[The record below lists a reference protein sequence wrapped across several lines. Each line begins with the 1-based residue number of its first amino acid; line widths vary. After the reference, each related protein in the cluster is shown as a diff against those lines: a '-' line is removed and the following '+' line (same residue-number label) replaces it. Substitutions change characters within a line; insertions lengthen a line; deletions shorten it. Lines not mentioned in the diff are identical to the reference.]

1 MPADRTDLAARLAAA
16 TRHDTA
22 KGFLLNA
29 AFEVARREVDD
40 ATAEQCD
47 GSGAG
52 KRADATAYP
61 VKDLLE
67 VVWAAADRLERPMG
81 GVAPALE
88 AMGRQ
93 AAQAWLGSLRGRGAL
108 LLARD
113 PRAVLGLLPAGYA
126 AGVSYGERYLAWP
139 AEGACRLE
147 LDHDFLP
154 LAWHRGFA
162 AAFLAAAA
170 KDGARKGGGAAA
182 GAAAVEGQVPG
193 FMRAVLDVRWA

>member
-16 TRHDTA
+16 SRHDTA
-22 KGFLLNA
+22 RGFVLNA
-29 AFEVARREVDD
+29 AFDVARREVDD
-40 ATAEQCD
+40 ATASQCD

-52 KRADATAYP
+52 KRADATVYP
-61 VKDLLE
+61 VRDLLE

-93 AAQAWLGSLRGRGAL
+93 AAQAWLGSLRGRTAL
-108 LLARD
+108 LMARE
-113 PRAVLGLLPAGYA
+113 PKAVLGLLPAGYA

-162 AAFLAAAA
+162 AAFLAATARA
-170 KDGARKGGGAAA
+170 GAKGGAEVGAVV
-182 GAAAVEGQVPG
+182 GEVPG

>member
-16 TRHDTA
+16 SRHDTA
-22 KGFLLNA
+22 RGFVLNA
-29 AFEVARREVDD
+29 AFDVARREVDD
-40 ATAEQCD
+40 ATASQCD

-61 VKDLLE
+61 VRDLLE

-81 GVAPALE
+81 GVEPALE

-93 AAQAWLGSLRGRGAL
+93 AAQAWLGSLRGRTAL
-108 LLARD
+108 LMARE
-113 PRAVLGLLPAGYA
+113 PKAVLGLLPAGYA

-162 AAFLAAAA
+162 AAFLAATARA
-170 KDGARKGGGAAA
+170 GAKGGAEVGAVV
-182 GAAAVEGQVPG
+182 GEVPG
-193 FMRAVLDVRWA
+193 FMRAVLDVRWG